1 MKIDFTKKRL
11 LMEANWLSAF
21 GEWNKTLLRYIYG
34 KDVTV
39 TADVTAHK
47 KLEEDEENPDNSL
60 KFVIRGEHKDVQ
72 AYARALIAEKEYLDV
87 YMKFGEEHFQAK
99 KQKEML
105 DNAVRNFEQTTGI
118 TWPFKD

>member
-1 MKIDFTKKRL
+1 
-11 LMEANWLSAF
+11 MEANWLSAF